1 VSTSIDKNNLAIK
14 SDDVKDLRRLID
26 DLIDQDILSDEYQ
39 NVLSRLS
46 ESFFKLVQ
54 ENNDLKLITAS
65 SLDVIFR
72 ISSTGKLLYLS
83 PSCEELFGYTS
94 EELLGRSITKFIPE
108 QNLSTV
114 FKSVGEQ
121 LRKRDVIVLNT
132 EFLHKD
138 GSTSKVEI
146 SGRVVEVFGHLI
158 GQGAIRD
165 ISRRYITEER
175 LRSSEDTFETVWKNS
190 YDAMRLTDEDGIVYL
205 CNDAY
210 ARLIGKT
217 RFDIEGE
224 LISSLY
230 DNERSEDILKR
241 YTKDFSSENI
251 DNKSEKT
258 IFLWDGSTNEVEVS
272 NTFIKGVNDKKY
284 LLSIF
289 RDISSR
295 KENEKLLRKKDKLLQ
310 GIADATKTLITSIET
325 EQSFDH
331 ALRILGKAA
340 DVDRVYIFQHQLN
353 HETDDIFFSLLY
365 EWASKGTESQ
375 INNPEFQKISYSRFA
390 TLNFYENFVK
400 GKTLKFIINDLHES
414 DRTSFIDQN
423 IRSIILVPIMIDG
436 VYWGFIG
443 FDDMEEDRI
452 WSDNDESILIT
463 MASTIGAVIRRNIF
477 REILLRNNDE
487 LDSAVQRAENAAKS
501 KSEFLALMSHEIRT
515 PMNGVI
521 GMTGLLLD
529 TILDDVQREYVRTIR
544 ISGEQLL
551 IIINDIL
558 DFSKIE
564 SEKLQFE
571 IQPFDLREC
580 IEDSL
585 DLLSSK
591 AAEKNL
597 ELIYTLNPGTPSVI
611 SGDVTRLRQIL
622 MNLVGNG
629 IKFTEKG
636 EVFISVSAELLDSNH
651 FNISFAVKDTGIGIP
666 EDKMNR
672 LFKPFSQVDST
683 TSRNFGGTGLGLI
696 ISKRLT
702 EMMGGNMTVESKEGE
717 GTTFF
722 FDINMERATDET
734 GFYHYK
740 AIPIFEAKNIL
751 IIDGNKTRQGVM
763 EDQIK
768 SWGMLPLCFADSQN
782 IQDYIDGDNAIDAL
796 MINLQTVDIDV
807 FDLINRIRDKEA
819 LTQVPIMLITSI
831 GEDMEKIFKL
841 KDDYIQIIG
850 KPVRRKILH
859 RAFTEFFDI
868 EESIKKPAKKDID
881 TDITDLTEKPFPL
894 KILIVEDNLV
904 NQKVA
909 VRILKK
915 LGYDSDLAS
924 NGLEAIESMTIED
937 YDLIFMDLL
946 MPKMDGFEATKRIKE
961 EMSEKKNIKIIA
973 MTADTMMND
982 KDSLVA
988 AGLDDYVTK
997 PINVDHLREII
1008 NKWKDIIEKE
1018 REIHLDKL
1026 KNTEVITD
1034 IVDERNITFI
1044 NEVQNKEDIN
1054 FLVELF
1060 DIYIR
1065 ELPILKTEI
1074 EAAINGDEFERIK
1087 FLTHKLKGSALT
1099 LGVESVAD
1107 HCINLENAAESKV
1120 LDDGVIELNTK
1131 LKEHLDK
1138 VVEELIVLR
1147 EKYFN
1152 LQI

>member
-1 VSTSIDKNNLAIK
+1 
-14 SDDVKDLRRLID
+14 
-26 DLIDQDILSDEYQ
+26 
-39 NVLSRLS
+39 
-46 ESFFKLVQ
+46 
-54 ENNDLKLITAS
+54 
-65 SLDVIFR
+65 
-72 ISSTGKLLYLS
+72 
-83 PSCEELFGYTS
+83 
-94 EELLGRSITKFIPE
+94 
-108 QNLSTV
+108 
-114 FKSVGEQ
+114 
-121 LRKRDVIVLNT
+121 
-132 EFLHKD
+132 
-138 GSTSKVEI
+138 
-146 SGRVVEVFGHLI
+146 
-158 GQGAIRD
+158 
-165 ISRRYITEER
+165 
-175 LRSSEDTFETVWKNS
+175 
-190 YDAMRLTDEDGIVYL
+190 M

-210 ARLIGKT
+210 ANLVGKT

-224 LISSLY
+224 LLTSLY
-230 DNERSEDILKR
+230 DDEHKTDVLKR
-241 YTKDFSSENI
+241 YTKDFVAKSFEN
-251 DNKSEKT
+251 KVERT
-258 IFLWDGSTNEVEVS
+258 IYLWDGSSIEVEVS
-272 NTFIKGVNDKKY
+272 NSFITGANDRKY

-295 KENEKLLRKKDKLLQ
+295 KENEKLLAKKDKLLQ
-310 GIADATKTLITSIET
+310 GIADATKTLITSIEN
-325 EQSFDH
+325 EQGFDH
-331 ALRILGKAA
+331 ALRILGMAA

-353 HETDDIFFSLLY
+353 HETDEIFFSLLY
-365 EWASKGTESQ
+365 EWASKGTETQ
-375 INNPEFQKISYSRFA
+375 IKNPEFQKISYSRFA
-390 TLNFYENFVK
+390 ALKFYENFVK
-400 GKTLKFIINDLHES
+400 GKTLKFIMNDLPEN
-414 DRTSFIDQN
+414 DRNSFIDQN

-443 FDDMEEDRI
+443 FDDMEHDRV

-487 LDSAVQRAENAAKS
+487 LDRAVQRAENAAKS
-501 KSEFLALMSHEIRT
+501 KSDFLALMSHEIRT

-529 TILDDVQREYVRTIR
+529 TMLDDVQREYVRTIR

-551 IIINDIL
+551 MIINDIL

-580 IEDSL
+580 VEDSL

-597 ELIYTLNPGTPSVI
+597 ELIYILNPGAPSIV
-611 SGDVTRLRQIL
+611 SGDVTRIRQIL

-629 IKFTEKG
+629 IKFSEKG
-636 EVFISVSAELLDSNH
+636 EIFISVSAELVDSNH

-666 EDKMNR
+666 EDKLSG
-672 LFKPFSQVDST
+672 LFKPFSQVDSSS
-683 TSRNFGGTGLGLI
+683 SRNFGGTGLGLLI
-696 ISKRLT
+696 CKRLT
-702 EMMGGNMTVESKEGE
+702 EMMGGNITVESKEGT

-722 FDINMERATDET
+722 FDITVERAEDES
-734 GFYHYK
+734 GFYEYK
-740 AIPIFEAKNIL
+740 AIPILEGKNVL
-751 IIDGNKTRQGVM
+751 IIDGNKTRQNVM
-763 EDQIK
+763 ENQIK
-768 SWGMLPLCFADSQN
+768 SWGMLPVCFSDSKT
-782 IQDYIDGDNAIDAL
+782 IQDYIDGNNSIDVV
-796 MINLQTVDIDV
+796 MINLQTVEIDV
-807 FDLINRIRDKEA
+807 FDLINRIREKES
-819 LTQVPIMLITSI
+819 LTQVPILILTSV
-831 GEDMEKIFKL
+831 GEDMESIYKL
-841 KDDYIQIIG
+841 KDDFIQVIS
-850 KPVRRKILH
+850 KPVRRRILH
-859 RAFTEFFDI
+859 SAFTEFFDTD
-868 EESIKKPAKKDID
+868 ERIKEQVKKDID
-881 TDITDLTEKPFPL
+881 EDIADLTKKSFPL

-904 NQKVA
+904 NQKIA

-915 LGYDSDLAS
+915 LGYDPDLAS
-924 NGLEAIESMTIED
+924 NGLEAIESLTIED
-937 YDLIFMDLL
+937 YNIIFMDLL
-946 MPKMDGFEATKRIKE
+946 MPKMDGFEATKRIRE

-982 KDSLVA
+982 KDSLAA
-988 AGLDDYVTK
+988 AGLDDYVIK
-997 PINVDHLREII
+997 PINADGLRELI

-1018 REIHLDKL
+1018 KEIHLDEL
-1026 KNTEVITD
+1026 KNTELKTD
-1034 IVDERNITFI
+1034 IVDERQITFI
-1044 NEVQNKEDIN
+1044 NEVQNKEDIQ

-1074 EAAINGDEFERIK
+1074 ESAINGNEFERIK

-1120 LDDGVIELNTK
+1120 LDNSVIELNTK